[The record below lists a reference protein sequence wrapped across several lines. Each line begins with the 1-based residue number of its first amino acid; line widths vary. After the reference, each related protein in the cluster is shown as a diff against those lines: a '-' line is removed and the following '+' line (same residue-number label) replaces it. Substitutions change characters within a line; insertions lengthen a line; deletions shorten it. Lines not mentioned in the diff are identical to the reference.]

1 LPSFGYYNSLVQVWG
16 QIPRKIAFFEKKI
29 RPILVENCYECHSE
43 KAKKVKANL
52 FLDTRAG
59 WMQGGDSGTVI
70 VPKKLG
76 QSLLFKAISYE
87 NNDLRM
93 PPDGKLSK
101 EAIKNLQKWILE
113 GAIDPRENEMGM
125 EKKQNPI
132 SLKDLADVRDY
143 WAFKPVQSKPI
154 PKVKMAGWAQDSIDY
169 FVLANLE
176 SKKLTPSRYADKH
189 TLLRRI
195 YFDLIGL
202 PPSPNQINDF
212 ISDRSSNAFPKVV
225 DELLGSERF
234 GERWGRHWLDV
245 ARYADTIGGGRNNP
259 FPNASRYRDYVV
271 KSFNKDKPFDRFIIE
286 QIAGDLMPSKSKSG
300 I

>member
-16 QIPRKIAFFEKKI
+16 QIPRRFAFFEKKI

-125 EKKQNPI
+125 EKKAKPYF
-132 SLKDLADVRDY
+132 LK
-143 WAFKPVQSKPI
+143 
-154 PKVKMAGWAQDSIDY
+154 G
-169 FVLANLE
+169 
-176 SKKLTPSRYADKH
+176 PSRC
-189 TLLRRI
+189 T
-195 YFDLIGL
+195 G
-202 PPSPNQINDF
+202 
-212 ISDRSSNAFPKVV
+212 
-225 DELLGSERF
+225 LLGF
-234 GERWGRHWLDV
+234 
-245 ARYADTIGGGRNNP
+245 
-259 FPNASRYRDYVV
+259 
-271 KSFNKDKPFDRFIIE
+271 
-286 QIAGDLMPSKSKSG
+286 
-300 I
+300 